1 MINLKIA
8 ATPTNTSTFDRIA
21 RECVENS
28 ASNILGKQLQVVIDV
43 DAQLPSS
50 IDRRWFMQA
59 MQKMLKLAI
68 ERSPYRSE
76 IQMTACRVGDSVEFE
91 VADNGDSPSEYSAA
105 FRTSSASNFGPIARD
120 LGAAVQAR
128 GAEFW
133 GVSCPQGGMAWTLR
147 MPFRLAVAKVA

>member
-8 ATPTNTSTFDRIA
+8 ATPTNSCNFDRIA

-28 ASNILGKQLQVVIDV
+28 AGNILGKQLQVVIDV
-43 DAQLPSS
+43 DTQLPSS
-50 IDRRWFMQA
+50 IDRSWFMLA
-59 MQKMLKLAI
+59 IQKMLKLAI

-91 VADNGDSPSEYSAA
+91 VADNGDSTTEYSAA
-105 FRTSSASNFGPIARD
+105 FRTSSTTNFGPIARD
-120 LGAAVQAR
+120 LLSSVHAR

-133 GVSCPQGGMAWTLR
+133 GASCPQGGMAWTLR
-147 MPFRLAVAKVA
+147 MPFRRAVAKVA

>member
-1 MINLKIA
+1 MLKIA
-8 ATPTNTSTFDRIA
+8 STPTNPSDFDQFA

-28 ASNILGKQLQVVIDV
+28 ASNLLGKQLQVTIDV

-50 IDRRWFMQA
+50 IDRNWFMQA

-76 IQMTACRVGDSVEFE
+76 IQMTACRVGDAVEFE
-91 VADNGDSPSEYSAA
+91 VADNGDSSSEPSAA
-105 FRTSSASNFGPIARD
+105 FRTSSATNFGPIARD
-120 LGAAVQAR
+120 LLAAVQAR

-133 GVSCPQGGMAWTLR
+133 GASCPQGGMAWTLR
-147 MPFRLAVAKVA
+147 MPFRQAMAKAA

>member
-1 MINLKIA
+1 MLNLKIA
-8 ATPTNTSTFDRIA
+8 STPTDISAFDRIA

-43 DAQLPSS
+43 DTQLPSF
-50 IDRRWFMQA
+50 IDRHWFMQA

-76 IQMTACRVGDSVEFE
+76 IQMTACRVGDAVELE
-91 VADNGDSPSEYSAA
+91 VADNGDSPTEDTAA
-105 FRTSSASNFGPIARD
+105 FRTQNPSNFGPIARD
-120 LGAAVQAR
+120 LLAAVQAR

-133 GVSCPQGGMAWTLR
+133 GASCPQGGMAWTLR
-147 MPFRLAVAKVA
+147 MPFRLAVAKAA